1 MLPEYNLNRILE
13 FIPFNICLL
22 GQRRSGKSVA
32 SWKLAEFLLPHFDI
46 MLSFLGTK
54 NCNTNLN
61 RLIAT
66 HFDERLN
73 FVEFNP
79 RVLEKLIEQQEKLIE
94 NGVKRNV
101 LIVFDDVFATNQRNV
116 ELLTQLFIRGRHY
129 NISCI
134 SASVCFTTLQKNCR
148 RSMDLMFLYSS
159 VCKSDN
165 QILASEY
172 IHRNIGTAQYCLQ
185 NLEPFKA
192 LVIETKRN
200 QKLFEF
206 KFELENDRNEPQT
219 SLARDDETNQ
229 SPPQNHLQIE
239 NESSKTE
246 KSEVLTDNDTEPL
259 IESDSS

>member
-1 MLPEYNLNRILE
+1 MLPEYDLNRIKE

-22 GQRRSGKSVA
+22 GQRRSGKSIA
-32 SWKLAEFLLPHFDI
+32 SWKLTEFLLPEFDLVI
-46 MLSFLGTK
+46 SFLGTK
-54 NCNTNLN
+54 NCNRELN
-61 RLIAT
+61 QLISSN
-66 HFDERLN
+66 FDPRLN

-79 RVLEKLIEQQEKLIE
+79 RVLEKLIEQQEILLDEGK
-94 NGVKRNV
+94 VRNV

-129 NISCI
+129 RISCI

-159 VCKSDN
+159 VCRSDN
-165 QILASEY
+165 QILSSEY

-206 KFELENDRNEPQT
+206 KFELGKGP
-219 SLARDDETNQ
+219 DESQ
-229 SPPQNHLQIE
+229 MQQEKAGVSHQLSPPTHPRIE
-239 NESSKTE
+239 ICSSKI
-246 KSEVLTDNDTEPL
+246 DTTAEH
-259 IESDSS
+259 IESDTDLLIENDNM

>member
-1 MLPEYNLNRILE
+1 MLPEYDLTRILE
-13 FIPFNICLL
+13 LIPFNICLL

-32 SWKLAEFLLPHFDI
+32 SWKLAEFLLPHFDL

-54 NCNTNLN
+54 NCNRELN
-61 RLIAT
+61 QLIAT
-66 HFDERLN
+66 HFDPRLN

-79 RVLEKLIEQQEKLIE
+79 RILEKLIEQQENIIE
-94 NGVKRNV
+94 AGAKRNV

-129 NISCI
+129 SISCI

-165 QILASEY
+165 QILSSEY

-185 NLEPFKA
+185 NLEPFTA

-206 KFELENDRNEPQT
+206 KFQLGNDRDGSETLQV
-219 SLARDDETNQ
+219 RDDETNQ
-229 SPPQNHLQIE
+229 SEPLAHLQIE
-239 NESSKTE
+239 NHSWKTGRDE
-246 KSEVLTDNDTEPL
+246 GMSDNDNEL
-259 IESDSS
+259 SIQSDST

>member
-1 MLPEYNLNRILE
+1 MLPSYDLRRVIQ

-32 SWKLAEFLLPHFDI
+32 SWKLTEFLLPHFQLV
-46 MLSFLGTK
+46 LSFLGTK
-54 NCNTNLN
+54 NCNRELCD
-61 RLIAT
+61 LIGRN
-66 HFDERLN
+66 FDPRLN

-79 RVLEKLIEQQEKLIE
+79 RILTKLIEQQEKLIDS
-94 NGVKRNV
+94 GIHRNV

-116 ELLTQLFIRGRHY
+116 ELLTQLFIRGRHW

-165 QILASEY
+165 QILSSEY

-185 NLEPFKA
+185 NLEPYKA

-206 KFELENDRNEPQT
+206 KFQLENGRNE
-219 SLARDDETNQ
+219 SETPGEKAGCSNQ
-229 SPPQNHLQIE
+229 SHRLPEE
-239 NESSKTE
+239 NESCLLK
-246 KSEVLTDNDTEPL
+246 
-259 IESDSS
+259 IESGEELQENDNVDAIQNYNEL

>member
-1 MLPEYNLNRILE
+1 MLPEYDLRRITE

-32 SWKLAEFLLPHFDI
+32 SWKLTEFLLPHFD
-46 MLSFLGTK
+46 LVVSFLGTK
-54 NCNTNLN
+54 NCNKELN
-61 RLIAT
+61 NLIAT
-66 HFDERLN
+66 NFDPRLN

-79 RVLEKLIEQQEKLIE
+79 RVLEKLIQQQELLIDQ
-94 NGVKRNV
+94 GQVRNV

-159 VCKSDN
+159 VCRSDN
-165 QILASEY
+165 QILSSEY

-185 NLEPFKA
+185 NLEPYKA

-206 KFELENDRNEPQT
+206 KFQLGTGLPEPQIEQESAGFSNPEQLPQHQETEISLSKIDTVPEQLENDNDF
-219 SLARDDETNQ
+219 L
-229 SPPQNHLQIE
+229 IE
-239 NESSKTE
+239 N
-246 KSEVLTDNDTEPL
+246 DNM
-259 IESDSS
+259 